1 MWMSVLGSRALDG
14 SVYSSWSLAF
24 GPSGPGLVA
33 STIRID
39 VINYDN
45 YNRPYEA

>member
-1 MWMSVLGSRALDG
+1 MSVLGSRALDG
-14 SVYSSWSLAF
+14 SVYSSWLLAF

-33 STIRID
+33 STSRID